1 MDQNDNDMKRYSKMN
16 LTMTNMLRPEIL
28 MTALD
33 SFTCLETF
41 ALQLLFIPI
50 HFYFPF
56 FFVFLTRPL
65 SLSLSTCI
73 LTWLCV
79 CVTIN
84 SRLCATDHG
93 QTDHMLT
100 HRKCL
105 DSCIFF
111 FSGQRLVNF
120 I

>member
-65 SLSLSTCI
+65 SLSLS
-73 LTWLCV
+73 LYLHFDMAVCV
-79 CVTIN
+79 CYN
-84 SRLCATDHG
+84 QQSPLCNRPRPNRPYAHAPEMFG
-93 QTDHMLT
+93 FLYF
-100 HRKCL
+100 L
-105 DSCIFF
+105 F
-111 FSGQRLVNF
+111 
-120 I
+120 